1 MSGAGSEKATDALDG
16 QTLEARLKRLEEI
29 LGSLESDDME
39 LDRSLEL
46 FEEGVLH
53 IREAEKVLATAALRV
68 KEVLSNGLE
77 EDLDEPGSQG

>member
-1 MSGAGSEKATDALDG
+1 MSGTDSAKAATRLDDP
-16 QTLEARLKRLEEI
+16 TLESRLKRLEEI
-29 LGSLESDDME
+29 LGALESDEME
-39 LDRSLEL
+39 LDQSLEL

-77 EDLDEPGSQG
+77 RDLDGPESEG